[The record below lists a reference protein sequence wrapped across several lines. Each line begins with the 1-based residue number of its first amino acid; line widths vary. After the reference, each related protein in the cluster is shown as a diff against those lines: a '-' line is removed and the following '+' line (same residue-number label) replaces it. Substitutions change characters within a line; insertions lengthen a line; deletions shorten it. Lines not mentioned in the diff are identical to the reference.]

1 MMERVKNFSKFSS
14 KREVKDIVSKVVEI
28 SMLVL
33 LITYCLSLLILP
45 LFMILTSLKADSLEC
60 VHNPFGLPGMNFK
73 YPEYSTIDFHFENY
87 PLILEVMNEKMSVSI
102 GTMFGNGFLMAIAPG
117 ALSLFFTALFAYVE
131 AKYDFVGKK
140 FFFNLGIVLMI
151 IPIVGNLA
159 SAMQVRKYLHVYNN
173 MFMHIITS
181 PVGCFYGMNFLLLY
195 AAFKGMPWDYAES
208 VFIDGGNNYTV
219 LFKIYF
225 PMIMPTLLSLFLLSF
240 MGAWNDYSTYL
251 VWLPDYPNVAYGMY
265 RFTQDADKYLVDL
278 PVLMAGF
285 TFVMIPTILLYFFT
299 HNTIQSRMMV
309 GGLKG

>member
-1 MMERVKNFSKFSS
+1 MERVQYNSNNKSQ
-14 KREVKDIVSKVVEI
+14 REIKDIISKVI
-28 SMLVL
+28 QIILNVL
-33 LITYCLSLLILP
+33 LITYCISLLVLP
-45 LFMILTSLKADSLEC
+45 LFMLLTSFKADSLEC

-87 PLILEVMNEKMSVSI
+87 PKILEIMNEKLSVPI
-102 GTMFGNGFLMAIAPG
+102 GTMFVNGLLMAILPG

-131 AKYDFVGKK
+131 AKYEFVGKK
-140 FFFNLGIVLMI
+140 FFFNLGIALMI

-159 SAMQVRKYLHVYNN
+159 SAMQLRKALGVYNN

-219 LFKIYF
+219 LFKIYM
-225 PMIMPTLLSLFLLSF
+225 PMIMPTLVSLFLLSF

-285 TFVMIPTILLYFFT
+285 TLVMIPTIVLYFFT
-299 HNTIQSRMMV
+299 HNTIQSKMMV

>member
-1 MMERVKNFSKFSS
+1 MERVQYNSNNKSQ
-14 KREVKDIVSKVVEI
+14 REIKDIISKVI
-28 SMLVL
+28 QIILNVL
-33 LITYCLSLLILP
+33 LITYCISLLVLP
-45 LFMILTSLKADSLEC
+45 LFMLLTSIKADSLEC

-87 PLILEVMNEKMSVSI
+87 PKILEIMNEKLSVPI
-102 GTMFGNGFLMAIAPG
+102 GTMFVNGLLMAILPG

-140 FFFNLGIVLMI
+140 FFFNLGIALMI

-159 SAMQVRKYLHVYNN
+159 SAMQLRKFLHVYNN

-219 LFKIYF
+219 LFKIYL
-225 PMIMPTLLSLFLLSF
+225 PMIMPTLVSLFLLSF

-285 TFVMIPTILLYFFT
+285 TLVMIPTIVLYFFT
-299 HNTIQSRMMV
+299 HNTIQSKMMV

>member
-1 MMERVKNFSKFSS
+1 MEKIRNNTKNKS
-14 KREVKDIVSKVVEI
+14 RWEVKDVISKVIQIALTV
-28 SMLVL
+28 VL
-33 LITYCLSLLILP
+33 IAYCFSLLILP
-45 LFMILTSLKADSLEC
+45 LFMLLTSFKADSLEC

-87 PLILEVMNEKMSVSI
+87 PKILEIMNEKLSVSI
-102 GTMFGNGFLMAIAPG
+102 GTMFFNGLLMAVLPG

-140 FFFNLGIVLMI
+140 FFFNLGIALMI

-159 SAMQVRKYLHVYNN
+159 SAMQIRKFFHVYNN
-173 MFMHIITS
+173 MLMHIITS

-219 LFKIYF
+219 LFKIYL
-225 PMIMPTLLSLFLLSF
+225 PMIMPTLVSLFLLSF

-251 VWLPDYPNVAYGMY
+251 VWLPDFPNVAYGMY

-285 TFVMIPTILLYFFT
+285 TLVMLPTIVLYFFT
-299 HNTIQSRMMV
+299 HNTIQSKMMV

>member
-1 MMERVKNFSKFSS
+1 MERVQYNSNNKSQ
-14 KREVKDIVSKVVEI
+14 REIKDIISKVI
-28 SMLVL
+28 QIALNIL
-33 LITYCLSLLILP
+33 LIVYCISLLILP
-45 LFMILTSLKADSLEC
+45 LFMLLTSFKADSLEC

-87 PLILEVMNEKMSVSI
+87 PKILEIMNEKLSVPI
-102 GTMFGNGFLMAIAPG
+102 GTMFVNGLLMAILPG

-140 FFFNLGIVLMI
+140 FFFNLGIALMI

-159 SAMQVRKYLHVYNN
+159 SAMQLRKFLHVYNN

-219 LFKIYF
+219 LFKIYL
-225 PMIMPTLLSLFLLSF
+225 PMIMPTLVSLFLLSF

-285 TFVMIPTILLYFFT
+285 TLVMIPTIVLYFFT
-299 HNTIQSRMMV
+299 HNTIQSKMMV

>member
-1 MMERVKNFSKFSS
+1 MDRIKYNSNNKSQ
-14 KREVKDIVSKVVEI
+14 REVKDIISKVIQIV
-28 SMLVL
+28 LNVL
-33 LITYCLSLLILP
+33 LIAYCISLLILP
-45 LFMILTSLKADSLEC
+45 LFMLLTSFKADSLEC

-87 PLILEVMNEKMSVSI
+87 PKILEIMNEKLSVPI
-102 GTMFGNGFLMAIAPG
+102 GTMFVNGLLMAILPG

-140 FFFNLGIVLMI
+140 FFFNLGIARMI
-151 IPIVGNLA
+151 IPNVGNLA
-159 SAMQVRKYLHVYNN
+159 SAMQLRKFLHVYNN
-173 MFMHIITS
+173 IFMHIITS

-219 LFKIYF
+219 LFKIYL
-225 PMIMPTLLSLFLLSF
+225 PMIMPTLVSLFLLSF

-285 TFVMIPTILLYFFT
+285 TLVMIPRIVLYFFM
-299 HNTIQSRMMV
+299 HNTIQSKMMV
-309 GGLKG
+309 GGLKR

>member
-1 MMERVKNFSKFSS
+1 
-14 KREVKDIVSKVVEI
+14 
-28 SMLVL
+28 
-33 LITYCLSLLILP
+33 
-45 LFMILTSLKADSLEC
+45 
-60 VHNPFGLPGMNFK
+60 
-73 YPEYSTIDFHFENY
+73 
-87 PLILEVMNEKMSVSI
+87 
-102 GTMFGNGFLMAIAPG
+102 
-117 ALSLFFTALFAYVE
+117 
-131 AKYDFVGKK
+131 
-140 FFFNLGIVLMI
+140 MI

-159 SAMQVRKYLHVYNN
+159 SAMQVRKFLHVYNN

-251 VWLPDYPNVAYGMY
+251 IWLPDYPNVAYGMY

-285 TFVMIPTILLYFFT
+285 TLVMIPTIVLYFFT

>member
-1 MMERVKNFSKFSS
+1 MDMIKNNSNRKSQ
-14 KREVKDIVSKVVEI
+14 REVKDIMSKVI
-28 SMLVL
+28 QIALNVL
-33 LITYCLSLLILP
+33 LIAYCISLLILP
-45 LFMILTSLKADSLEC
+45 LFMLLTSFKADSLEC

-73 YPEYSTIDFHFENY
+73 YPEYSTIEFHFENY
-87 PLILEVMNEKMSVSI
+87 PKILEIMNEKLSVSI
-102 GTMFGNGFLMAIAPG
+102 STMFGNGLLMAILPG
-117 ALSLFFTALFAYVE
+117 ALGLFFTALFAYVE
-131 AKYDFVGKK
+131 AKYDFVGRK
-140 FFFNLGIVLMI
+140 FFFNFGIALMI

-159 SAMQVRKYLHVYNN
+159 SAMQLRKVLHVYNN
-173 MFMHIITS
+173 MFMHIVTS
-181 PVGCFYGMNFLLLY
+181 PAGSFYGMNFLLLY

-219 LFKIYF
+219 LFRIYL
-225 PMIMPTLLSLFLLSF
+225 PMIMPTLVSLFLLSF

-285 TFVMIPTILLYFFT
+285 TLVMIPTIVLYFFT
-299 HNTIQSRMMV
+299 HNTIQSKMMV

>member
-1 MMERVKNFSKFSS
+1 MDKVKNNSDRKTQ
-14 KREVKDIVSKVVEI
+14 REVKDVISKVVQI
-28 SMLVL
+28 ALNVL
-33 LITYCLSLLILP
+33 LITYCISLLVLP
-45 LFMILTSLKADSLEC
+45 LFMLLTSFKADSLEC

-73 YPEYSTIDFHFENY
+73 YPEYSTIEFHFENY
-87 PLILEVMNEKMSVSI
+87 PKILEIMNEKLSVPI
-102 GTMFGNGFLMAIAPG
+102 ATMFGNGLLMAILPG

-140 FFFNLGIVLMI
+140 FFFNLGIALMI

-159 SAMQVRKYLHVYNN
+159 SAMQLRKFLHVYNN

-219 LFKIYF
+219 LFRIYF
-225 PMIMPTLLSLFLLSF
+225 PMIMPTLVSLFLLSF

-285 TFVMIPTILLYFFT
+285 TLVMIPTIILYFFT
-299 HNTIQSRMMV
+299 HNTIQSKMMV

>member
-1 MMERVKNFSKFSS
+1 MDMMKNNSNRKSQG
-14 KREVKDIVSKVVEI
+14 EVKDSMSKVI
-28 SMLVL
+28 QIALNVL
-33 LITYCLSLLILP
+33 LIAYCISLLILP
-45 LFMILTSLKADSLEC
+45 LFMLLTSFKADSLEC

-73 YPEYSTIDFHFENY
+73 YPEYSTIEFHFENY
-87 PLILEVMNEKMSVSI
+87 PKILEIMNEKLSVSI
-102 GTMFGNGFLMAIAPG
+102 STMFGNGLLMAILPG
-117 ALSLFFTALFAYVE
+117 ALGLFFTALFAYVE
-131 AKYDFVGKK
+131 AKYDFVGRK
-140 FFFNLGIVLMI
+140 FFFNVGIALMI

-159 SAMQVRKYLHVYNN
+159 SAMQLRKVLHVYNN
-173 MFMHIITS
+173 MFMHIVTS

-219 LFKIYF
+219 LFRIYL
-225 PMIMPTLLSLFLLSF
+225 PMIMPTLVSLFLLSF

-285 TFVMIPTILLYFFT
+285 TLVMIPTIVLYFFT
-299 HNTIQSRMMV
+299 HNTIQSKMMV

>member
-1 MMERVKNFSKFSS
+1 MNKAKNNFHNTSR
-14 KREVKDIVSKVVEI
+14 REVKDIISKVI
-28 SMLVL
+28 QIILNVL
-33 LITYCLSLLILP
+33 LITYCISLLVLP
-45 LFMILTSLKADSLEC
+45 LFMLLTSFKADSLEC

-87 PLILEVMNEKMSVSI
+87 PKILEIMNEKLSVSI
-102 GTMFGNGFLMAIAPG
+102 ATMFGNGLLMAILPG

-159 SAMQVRKYLHVYNN
+159 SAMQLRKALYVYNN

-195 AAFKGMPWDYAES
+195 AAFKGMPWDYSES

-219 LFKIYF
+219 LFKIYL
-225 PMIMPTLLSLFLLSF
+225 PMIMPTLVSLFLLSF

-285 TFVMIPTILLYFFT
+285 TLVMIPTIVLYFFT
-299 HNTIQSRMMV
+299 HNTIQSKMMV

>member
-1 MMERVKNFSKFSS
+1 MDRRKYNSNNKSQ
-14 KREVKDIVSKVVEI
+14 REVKDIISKVI
-28 SMLVL
+28 QITLNVL
-33 LITYCLSLLILP
+33 LVTYCISLLVLP
-45 LFMILTSLKADSLEC
+45 LFMLLTSFKADSLEC

-87 PLILEVMNEKMSVSI
+87 PKILEIMNEKLSVSI
-102 GTMFGNGFLMAIAPG
+102 GTMFGNGLLMAILPG

-140 FFFNLGIVLMI
+140 FFFNLGIALMI

-159 SAMQVRKYLHVYNN
+159 SAMQLRKFLHVYNN

-219 LFKIYF
+219 LFKIYL
-225 PMIMPTLLSLFLLSF
+225 PMIMPTLVSLFLLSF

-285 TFVMIPTILLYFFT
+285 TLVMIPTIVLYFFT
-299 HNTIQSRMMV
+299 HNTIQSKMMV

>member
-1 MMERVKNFSKFSS
+1 MGKLNKISKYSS
-14 KREVKDIVSKVVEI
+14 KREAKDIISKILEI
-28 SMLVL
+28 ALLIL
-33 LITYCLSLLILP
+33 LITYCISLLILP
-45 LFMILTSLKADSLEC
+45 LFMLLTSFKADSLEC

-87 PLILEVMNEKMSVSI
+87 PLILEIMNEKMSVSI
-102 GTMFGNGFLMAIAPG
+102 PAMLGNGFIMAVAPG

-131 AKYDFVGKK
+131 AKYDFIGRK
-140 FFFNLGIVLMI
+140 FLFNLGIVLMI

-159 SAMQVRKYLHVYNN
+159 SAMQIRKFLLVYNN

-208 VFIDGGNNYTV
+208 VFIDGGNHYTV
-219 LFKIYF
+219 LFRIYF

-240 MGAWNDYSTYL
+240 MGAWNDYTTYL
-251 VWLPDYPNVAYGMY
+251 VWLPDYPNIAYGMY

-285 TFVMIPTILLYFFT
+285 TLVMIPTIVLYFFT